1 MNGDIVRLQKE
12 MVSAMKG
19 GHTGF
24 FNTHDIAYWVKK
36 KSREALTLFIHNAI
50 KAGVLERIC
59 KGVYVVSILKPS
71 GVGTLE
77 ALAKK
82 IRSDYFV
89 YVTAET
95 ELSRLGVIS
104 QLTMGYLTVMTN
116 GRSGIFK
123 TSYGTIE
130 FTHTKKNIHT
140 VMDDIW
146 YDNDTG
152 IYRAKESLA
161 IRDLKRI
168 GRNVGMLNEEVE

>member
-1 MNGDIVRLQKE
+1 MNSDLLKLQKE
-12 MVSAMKG
+12 MVSSIRK

-24 FNTHDIAYWVKK
+24 FNTNDVAYWVKK
-36 KSREALTLFIHNAI
+36 TSRDALTLFIYNAI
-50 KAGVLERIC
+50 KAGVLERVC
-59 KGVYVVSILKPS
+59 KGVYVVSIFKPS

-82 IRSDYFV
+82 IRNDYFV

-104 QLTMGYLTVMTN
+104 QVTMGYLTVMTN

-123 TSYGTIE
+123 TSFGTVE
-130 FTHTKKNIHT
+130 FTHTKKNIHA
-140 VMDDIW
+140 VMDGIW

-152 IYRAKESLA
+152 IHRAKKSLA
-161 IRDLKRI
+161 IKDLKRI

>member
-1 MNGDIVRLQKE
+1 MKSDLLRLQKE
-12 MVSAMKG
+12 MVCAIQK

-24 FNTHDIAYWVKK
+24 FNTNDIAYWVKK
-36 KSREALTLFIHNAI
+36 SSRDALTLFIHNAI
-50 KAGVLERIC
+50 KAGVLERVC
-59 KGVYVVSILKPS
+59 KGVYVVSIFKPS

-104 QLTMGYLTVMTN
+104 QLTMGYLTAMTN
-116 GRSGIFK
+116 GRSGVFK
-123 TSYGTIE
+123 TSFGTVE
-130 FTHTKKNIHT
+130 FTHTKKNIHA

-146 YDNDTG
+146 YDTDTG
-152 IYRAKESLA
+152 IHRAREELA
-161 IRDLKRI
+161 LRDLKRI
-168 GRNVGMLNEEVE
+168 GRNVGMLNEALE